1 MVLYPY
7 LLQMMYMK
15 CYKNL
20 YNRPYKY
27 RSMNHIYQNIYNFLY
42 ILCTYCDTYCDTY
55 CYTYCYK
62 YNNLFYLCLCNY
74 DYNCHCMHCWMSS
87 MIWKK
92 THTKWGEWIK
102 TKNVISLKF
111 A

>member
-55 CYTYCYK
+55 CYK